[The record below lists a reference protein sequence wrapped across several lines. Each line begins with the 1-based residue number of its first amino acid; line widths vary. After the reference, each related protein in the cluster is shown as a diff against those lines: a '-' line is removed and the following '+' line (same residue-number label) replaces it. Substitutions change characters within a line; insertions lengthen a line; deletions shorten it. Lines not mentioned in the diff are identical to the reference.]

1 MRKLIATLSAS
12 AALVLLLASA
22 ALAGTTLTY
31 ANFPPAKTFP
41 CVQMEHWKA
50 EVENRTNG
58 AVAVQTFPGGT
69 LLGAK
74 NMLRGVQT
82 GQADI
87 GCISL
92 PYYPG
97 VFPAMS
103 AVNLPVAFSSTTVAS
118 LTMWDLY
125 QKYQP
130 EEFKDV
136 IVLTMFTSAPSNIMS
151 KTPVKQLGDL
161 NGMELRASGSI
172 LKILGDMGAQGVG
185 MPMSQTP
192 EALQKGVVKGLVS
205 SFDVLKDFN
214 FAEIC
219 RYETITNLPVYP
231 FAVIMNKASWNRLPG
246 DAQKVLTDLGRE
258 QSEWTGNYLDN
269 HIKDSLAWAK
279 EKYKVEVF
287 ELTAAEHADIKAKG
301 VPLVNAW
308 RTEAAK
314 ADLDA
319 DAILSDMLALKT
331 KYETETGK

>member
-1 MRKLIATLSAS
+1 MKRLTTLLAAA
-12 AALVLLLASA
+12 AALTCLLATS

-41 CVQMEHWKA
+41 CIQMEHWKA
-50 EVENRTNG
+50 EVEKRTGGELNI
-58 AVAVQTFPGGT
+58 QTFPGGT

-103 AVNLPVAFSSTTVAS
+103 ALNLPVAFTSTTVAS
-118 LTMWDLY
+118 LTMWDLF

-130 EEFKDV
+130 AEFADV
-136 IVLTMFTSAPSNIMS
+136 KVLTMFTSAPSNIMS
-151 KTPVKQLGDL
+151 KTPVKQLSDL
-161 NGMELRASGSI
+161 GGLELRASGSI
-172 LKILGDMGAQGVG
+172 LNILGALGAQGVG

-231 FAVIMNKASWNRLPG
+231 FAVIMNKARWDALP
-246 DAQKVLTDLGRE
+246 DAVKKTLDELGRE
-258 QSEWTGNYLDN
+258 QALWTGRYLDK
-269 HIKDSLAWAK
+269 HIDDSLAWSK
-279 EKYKVEVF
+279 EQYQVEVF
-287 ELTAAEHADIKAKG
+287 TLTEAEHAEIKAKSSG
-301 VPLVNAW
+301 LVDEWKA
-308 RTEAAK
+308 EAAK
-314 ADLDA
+314 ANLDA
-319 DAILSDMLALKT
+319 EAILTDMLALKA
-331 KYETETGK
+331 KYEADSGN

>member
-1 MRKLIATLSAS
+1 MRTLIT
-12 AALVLLLASA
+12 LLAA
-22 ALAGTTLTY
+22 ATMACLMAATAVASTTLTY
-31 ANFPPAKTFP
+31 ANFPPASTFP
-41 CVQMEHWKA
+41 CIQMERWKDEA
-50 EVENRTNG
+50 EKRTGG
-58 AVAVQTFPGGT
+58 ALAIQTFPGST

-103 AVNLPVAFSSTTVAS
+103 ALNLPVAFTSTTVAS

-130 EEFKDV
+130 AELADV
-136 IVLTMFTSAPSNIMS
+136 KVLTVFTSAPSNIMS
-151 KTPVKQLGDL
+151 RVPVRQLSDL
-161 NGMELRASGSI
+161 RGVELRASGSI
-172 LKILGDMGAQGVG
+172 LDILSALGAQGVG

-214 FAEIC
+214 FAELC
-219 RYETITNLPVYP
+219 RYETITNMPVYP
-231 FAVIMNKASWNRLPG
+231 FAVIMNKARWDSLPE
-246 DAQKVLTDLGRE
+246 DVKKTLDDLGRD
-258 QSEWTGNYLDN
+258 QALWTGTYLDK
-269 HIKDSLAWAK
+269 HIHDSLEWSK
-279 EKYKVEVF
+279 EQYQVEVF
-287 ELTAAEHADIKAKG
+287 TLTEAEHEEIRAKSAG
-301 VPLVNAW
+301 LIDQWKVD
-308 RTEAAK
+308 AAK

-319 DAILSDMLALKT
+319 DAILADMLALKA
-331 KYETETGK
+331 KYEAEHGK

>member
-1 MRKLIATLSAS
+1 MKNPI
-12 AALVLLLASA
+12 AALAAAMALTCLLAVSA
-22 ALAGTTLTY
+22 MAGTTLTY

-41 CVQMEHWKA
+41 CIQMEHWKA
-50 EVENRTNG
+50 EVEKRTG
-58 AVAVQTFPGGT
+58 GELAIQTFPGST

-103 AVNLPVAFSSTTVAS
+103 ALNLPVAFTSTTVAS

-130 EEFKDV
+130 AEFADV
-136 IVLTMFTSAPSNIMS
+136 KVLTMFTSAPSNIMS
-151 KTPVKQLGDL
+151 KTPVKSLADL
-161 NGMELRASGSI
+161 SGLELRASGSI
-172 LKILGDMGAQGVG
+172 LNILGALGAQGVG

-219 RYETITNLPVYP
+219 RYETITNMPVYP
-231 FAVIMNKASWNRLPG
+231 FAVIMNKARWEALPE
-246 DAQKVLTDLGRE
+246 DVKKTLKELGRE
-258 QSEWTGNYLDN
+258 QAQWTGAYLDQ
-269 HIKDSLAWAK
+269 HIKDSLAWSR
-279 EKYKVEVF
+279 EQYQVEVF
-287 ELTAAEHADIKAKG
+287 TLTDAEQQAITTKSSGLVDEWKA
-301 VPLVNAW
+301 
-308 RTEAAK
+308 EAAK
-314 ADLDA
+314 AGLNA
-319 DAILSDMLALKT
+319 DAVLGDMLTLKA
-331 KYETETGK
+331 KYEAEIGK